1 MTSDALEAQFSTLI
15 LTILPAWALRALG
28 GHGASAETNVPAP
41 GTRLLL
47 NEILYFLLLEKGV
60 TVQALCV

>member
-28 GHGASAETNVPAP
+28 GHDSSQHKVGASAETNVPAP

-47 NEILYFLLLEKGV
+47 NEILYFLL
-60 TVQALCV
+60 